1 VDQLSGGQIIF
12 LAMLGAWLV
21 ITVVGMLIGM
31 RKKEHAH
38 RERVAMIERGV
49 APPPEMYPN
58 KYDAPPWVQG
68 SPAQA
73 PVVRERRAPLP
84 AIVAR
89 KLGVLIL
96 FGAGGIA
103 WLIALVDDE
112 RVALGVGGLLGMIG
126 LAFIVISFNL
136 GLSRDDED
144 S

>member
-1 VDQLSGGQIIF
+1 VDHQLSGGQIIF

-58 KYDAPPWVQG
+58 KYDAPPWAQG
-68 SPAQA
+68 P
-73 PVVRERRAPLP
+73 PLVVRERRAPLP

-96 FGAGGIA
+96 FGAAGIA

-136 GLSRDDED
+136 GLTRDDEEE
-144 S
+144 